1 MITFFILSFLAT
13 LLIFVSLTFMTGI
26 GKVYDTVKE
35 NINGAD
41 ILFIINDNED
51 LVYKA
56 EEIIRENVYL
66 DNCEQQDFL
75 WVSGAKYRAKGEKNW
90 VEYPFNFCCYED
102 ECKIQTLSIDASK
115 LKDDEVL
122 VAYYK

>member
-51 LVYKA
+51 LVDKA
-56 EEIIRENVYL
+56 KDNSKFIL
-66 DNCEQQDFL
+66 DKMLRSSITDTD
-75 WVSGAKYRAKGEKNW
+75 YRIEF
-90 VEYPFNFCCYED
+90 V
-102 ECKIQTLSIDASK
+102 
-115 LKDDEVL
+115 
-122 VAYYK
+122 